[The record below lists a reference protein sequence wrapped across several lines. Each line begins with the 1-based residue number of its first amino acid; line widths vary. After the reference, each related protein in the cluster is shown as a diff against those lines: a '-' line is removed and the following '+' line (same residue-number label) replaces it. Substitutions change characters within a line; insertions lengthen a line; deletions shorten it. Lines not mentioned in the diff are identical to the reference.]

1 MDGWLFI
8 IPSTVNIQRSQATPP
23 DASKYDLALIRYG
36 TVVLYSCTQY
46 SVVGTVHRN
55 SYLSAVPVLLS
66 LYHHT
71 SR

>member
-1 MDGWLFI
+1 MVVYN
-8 IPSTVNIQRSQATPP
+8 TEYCKY
-23 DASKYDLALIRYG
+23 SKVTGYPARREYDLALIRYG